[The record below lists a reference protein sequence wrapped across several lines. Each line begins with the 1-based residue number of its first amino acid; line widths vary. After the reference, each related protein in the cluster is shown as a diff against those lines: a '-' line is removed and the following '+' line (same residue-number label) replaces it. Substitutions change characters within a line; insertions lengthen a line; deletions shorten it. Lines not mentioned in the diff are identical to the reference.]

1 MSIAEQMGITL
12 QLTSISTNIK
22 ERLDFSCALFNS
34 DGKLLANAPHIPGH
48 LGSMFL
54 AVEKQLGIWK
64 GQLKKGDVVFTNAHT
79 TGGTHLP
86 DQCLPTPKNYTKKEP
101 LLKVNCYTRKVYSNM
116 IKLLI
121 YYTLNLVNTQDV
133 QGQDLLDD
141 CISDLK
147 AHASANNKG
156 LILMQNLINE
166 FGLDV
171 VHLYSNAIQKS
182 AEAAVRDL
190 LKIAYDRFG
199 GEPLKAVDYLDDGTA
214 IAVTITIDRED
225 GSAILDFTESGDQFY
240 SNLNCPIAVLYG
252 SILYVLRCLINVDIP
267 LNSGCM
273 QPLDIR
279 VREGSLFM
287 PSPDAA
293 VAGSNVETAQR
304 ISDTLFK
311 AFQACAASQGT
322 CNNFTF
328 GSSDPQY
335 GSFGY
340 YETIAGGGGAGE
352 NFHGQSAVQVHTT
365 NTRMTDSESFEKK
378 FPCILRKYEINRGT
392 GGKGLYKGG
401 DGVIRE
407 IEFTIPIRS
416 NLFNAKT
423 CGQNTVFVKAG
434 DRIRI
439 ETPSGGG
446 WGVPI
451 DEQDDDKKSISEQI
465 HYPCIDA
472 PFAKPTILTGSIGMK
487 AITQTTNSRID
498 TTRTMK
504 CPADEKLSKNL

>member
-1 MSIAEQMGITL
+1 MPANS
-12 QLTSISTNIK
+12 K
-22 ERLDFSCALFNS
+22 ELYQEGAIIESE
-34 DGKLLANAPHIPGH
+34 LLYKGGVFQHEKV
-48 LGSMFL
+48 
-54 AVEKQLGIWK
+54 VE
-64 GQLKKGDVVFTNAHT
+64 
-79 TGGTHLP
+79 
-86 DQCLPTPKNYTKKEP
+86 
-101 LLKVNCYTRKVYSNM
+101 LLYTRPSQYPGCTGSR
-116 IKLLI
+116 LLE
-121 YYTLNLVNTQDV
+121 DS
-133 QGQDLLDD
+133 
-141 CISDLK
+141 ISDLK

-156 LILMQNLINE
+156 MILVQNLIKE

-171 VHLYSNAIQKS
+171 VKLYMDAIQKS

-214 IAVTITIDRED
+214 IAVTITIDRND
-225 GSAILDFTESGDQFY
+225 GSAIFDFTESGDEFY

-252 SILYVLRCLINVDIP
+252 GILYVLRCLINVDIP

-273 QPLDIR
+273 EPLDIR
-279 VREGSLFM
+279 VKEGSIFK
-287 PSPDAA
+287 PSPDSA

-328 GSSDPQY
+328 GSSDPKY

-352 NFHGQSAVQVHTT
+352 NFEGQSGVQVHTT

-378 FPCILRKYEINRGT
+378 FPCILRKYEINRGS
-392 GGKGLYKGG
+392 GGKGFNKGG

-407 IEFTIPIRS
+407 IEFTIPIET
-416 NLFNAKT
+416 T
-423 CGQNTVFVKAG
+423 CLMQRRVFAPYGLNGGSPGKRGYNYWMKKRKDGTYKKVALGGQNTVFVQAG

-446 WGVPI
+446 WGKPLELES
-451 DEQDDDKKSISEQI
+451 DTSESNAGSMAQQI

-472 PFAKPTILTGSIGMK
+472 PNVKPSILTGSVGLRS
-487 AITQTTNSRID
+487 ITQNTN
-498 TTRTMK
+498 
-504 CPADEKLSKNL
+504 

>member
-1 MSIAEQMGITL
+1 MPANS
-12 QLTSISTNIK
+12 K
-22 ERLDFSCALFNS
+22 ELFQEGAIIES
-34 DGKLLANAPHIPGH
+34 DLLYKRGE
-48 LGSMFL
+48 FQYDKV
-54 AVEKQLGIWK
+54 VEL
-64 GQLKKGDVVFTNAHT
+64 L
-79 TGGTHLP
+79 
-86 DQCLPTPKNYTKKEP
+86 YTKP
-101 LLKVNCYTRKVYSNM
+101 SQYPGCSGSRLLE
-116 IKLLI
+116 
-121 YYTLNLVNTQDV
+121 
-133 QGQDLLDD
+133 D

-156 LILMQNLINE
+156 IRLMKNLISE
-166 FGLDV
+166 FGVEV
-171 VHLYSNAIQKS
+171 VQLYTNAIQKS
-182 AEAAVRDL
+182 AEAAVRGL

-214 IAVTITIDRED
+214 IAVTITINRED

-252 SILYVLRCLINVDIP
+252 SILYVLRCLINIDIP

-273 QPLDIR
+273 APLDIR
-279 VREGSLFM
+279 VRDGSLFM

-311 AFQACAASQGT
+311 AFQACAGSQGT

-328 GSSDPQY
+328 GSSDPKY

-352 NFHGQSAVQVHTT
+352 NFHGQSGVQVHTT

-407 IEFTIPIRS
+407 IEFTIPIE
-416 NLFNAKT
+416 AT
-423 CGQNTVFVKAG
+423 CLMQRRVFAPYGMNGGHPGKRGYNYWLKKLPDGSYRRVALGGQNTVFVNPG

-446 WGVPI
+446 WGVPT
-451 DEQDDDKKSISEQI
+451 DKKEGSKAAVMISEQI

-472 PFAKPTILTGSIGMK
+472 PSSKPTILTGSVGLR
-487 AITQTTNSRID
+487 AITQATN
-498 TTRTMK
+498 
-504 CPADEKLSKNL
+504 